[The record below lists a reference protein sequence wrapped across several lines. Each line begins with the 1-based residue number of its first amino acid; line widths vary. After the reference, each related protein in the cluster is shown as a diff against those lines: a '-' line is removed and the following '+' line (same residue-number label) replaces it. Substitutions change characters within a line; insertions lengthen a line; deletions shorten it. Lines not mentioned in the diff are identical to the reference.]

1 VTIPT
6 EQLLNIPGIRVLSV
20 KYDEHKIECQI
31 ELTQDYSLCHKCGQ
45 KATEFHEHGQELE
58 LRHLPLCG
66 RQVIL
71 RLRPKRYRCLY
82 CEGAV
87 TTTERADWY
96 NAKAGC
102 TKAYAEFLLLELVNG
117 TLQDVCQEARG
128 YLRCRARRA
137 QTLREGR
144 SRLAPTLKILRLLG
158 LDEISLLK
166 GHSDPDLR
174 IAGAGFVTLVSAHDE
189 QGKPI
194 VLAVLKGREKQTLID
209 FLKTIPKRLQDTI
222 KEVCTDLYE
231 GFINAVEEVLP
242 QAKIVADRFHIAKL
256 YRAAV
261 DELRKTELKALK
273 GVLTK
278 EEYARLKGVLWAL
291 QKRREHLTPE
301 EQALL
306 DRLFDASPLLRKAY
320 TLREKLTRIFDK
332 EHSKKSGRRALRRWM
347 AAVRKSGLDW
357 PALGHDRGFDQFL
370 TTLENRMD
378 IITNY
383 FISRSSSGWVEGLN
397 NKITVLKRRSYGVKN
412 LGNLFRR
419 IWLDLRGYEAF
430 AH

>member
-1 VTIPT
+1 VTIPI

-20 KYDEHKIECQI
+20 KYDEDKIECQI
-31 ELTQDYSLCHKCGQ
+31 ESTQGYSLCHTCGQ
-45 KATEFHEHGQELE
+45 KATEFHERGQELE

-66 RQVIL
+66 RQVML
-71 RLRPKRYRCLY
+71 RLRPKRYRCRY

-96 NAKAGC
+96 DAKAGC
-102 TKAYAEFLLLELVNG
+102 TKTYAEFLLLELVNG
-117 TLQDVCQEARG
+117 TLQDVSQKHGVTYDSVRG
-128 YLRCRARRA
+128 V
-137 QTLREGR
+137 
-144 SRLAPTLKILRLLG
+144 LKRYVKGEVDWSQIKALGLLG

-166 GHSDPDLR
+166 GHAD
-174 IAGAGFVTLVSAHDE
+174 FVTLVSAHDE

-231 GFINAVEEVLP
+231 GFIHAVEEVLP

-261 DELRKTELKALK
+261 DALRKTELKALK

-278 EEYARLKGVLWAL
+278 EEYAGLKGVLWAWR
-291 QKRREHLTPE
+291 KRREHLEPE
-301 EQALL
+301 EHVLL
-306 DRLFDASPLLRKAY
+306 DRLFEASPLLRKAY
-320 TLREKLTRIFDK
+320 TLREKLTRLFDK
-332 EHSKKSGRRALRRWM
+332 DHSKKSGRRAIRRWM
-347 AAVRKSGLDW
+347 AAVRESGLDC
-357 PALGHDRGFDQFL
+357 FDKFL

-378 IITNY
+378 LITHY

-397 NKITVLKRRSYGVKN
+397 NKIKVLKRRSYGIKN

>member
-1 VTIPT
+1 VTIST
-6 EQLLNIPGIRVLSV
+6 EQLLNIPEIRVLSAQV
-20 KYDEHKIECQI
+20 EERLIQCEIES
-31 ELTQDYSLCHKCGQ
+31 TQGYSICHRCGQ
-45 KATEFHEHGQELE
+45 KATEFHEHGQALE

-82 CEGAV
+82 CEGVV
-87 TTTERADWY
+87 TTTKRADWY
-96 NAKAGC
+96 DAKAGC

-117 TLQDVCQEARG
+117 TLQDVAKKHSVTYEVVRG
-128 YLRCRARRA
+128 V
-137 QTLREGR
+137 
-144 SRLAPTLKILRLLG
+144 LKRYVKGEVDWRQFKVLGILG

-166 GHSDPDLR
+166 GHSD
-174 IAGAGFVTLVSAHDE
+174 FVTLVSAQDE
-189 QGKPI
+189 QGNPI
-194 VLAVLKGREKQTLID
+194 VLAVLKGREKKTLVD
-209 FLKTIPKRLQDTI
+209 FLKTIPTRLQATI

-261 DELRKTELKALK
+261 DELRKIELKALK

-278 EEYARLKGVLWAL
+278 EEYAGLKGVLWAL
-291 QKRREHLTPE
+291 RKRSENLVPE
-301 EQALL
+301 EHALL
-306 DRLFDASPLLRKAY
+306 DRLFEASPLLRKAY
-320 TLREKLTRIFDK
+320 NLREKLTRIFDK
-332 EHSKKSGRRALRRWM
+332 EHSKKSGRRAIRRWI
-347 AAVRKSGLDW
+347 AAVRESGLDC
-357 PALGHDRGFDQFL
+357 FDKFL

-397 NKITVLKRRSYGVKN
+397 NKIKVLKRRAYGVKN

-419 IWLDLRGYEAF
+419 IWLDLKGYEAF

>member
-20 KYDEHKIECQI
+20 KYDEDKIECQI
-31 ELTQDYSLCHKCGQ
+31 ESTQGYSMCHKYGQ

-117 TLQDVCQEARG
+117 TLQDVAKKHGVTYDVVRG
-128 YLRCRARRA
+128 V
-137 QTLREGR
+137 
-144 SRLAPTLKILRLLG
+144 LKRYVKGEVDWRQIKALRLLG

-166 GHSDPDLR
+166 GHSD
-174 IAGAGFVTLVSAHDE
+174 FVTLVSAQDE
-189 QGKPI
+189 NGKLI
-194 VLAVLKGREKQTLID
+194 VLAVLKGREKKTLVD

-222 KEVCTDLYE
+222 KEVCPDLYE

-242 QAKIVADRFHIAKL
+242 QAKIVADRFHVAKL

-291 QKRREHLTPE
+291 RKRREHLAPE
-301 EQALL
+301 EHALL
-306 DRLFDASPLLRKAY
+306 DRLFEASPLLRKAY
-320 TLREKLTRIFDK
+320 NLREKLTRLFDK
-332 EHSKKSGRRALRRWM
+332 EHSKKSGRRAIRRWI
-347 AAVRKSGLDW
+347 AAVRKSGLDC
-357 PALGHDRGFDQFL
+357 FDKFL
-370 TTLENRMD
+370 TTLENRTD

-397 NKITVLKRRSYGVKN
+397 NKIKVLKRRSYGIKN

>member
-1 VTIPT
+1 VTIPI
-6 EQLLNIPGIRVLSV
+6 EQLLNIPGIRVLGV
-20 KYDEHKIECQI
+20 KYDEHTIECPI
-31 ELTQDYSLCHKCGQ
+31 ESTQGYSMCHTCGQ
-45 KATEFHEHGQELE
+45 KATEFHEHAQELE

-66 RQVIL
+66 RQVML
-71 RLRPKRYRCLY
+71 RLRPKRY

-87 TTTERADWY
+87 TTTARADWY
-96 NAKAGC
+96 DAKAGC
-102 TKAYAEFLLLELVNG
+102 TKAYAEFLLLERVNG
-117 TLQDVCQEARG
+117 TLQDVAKKHGVTYDVVRG
-128 YLRCRARRA
+128 I
-137 QTLREGR
+137 
-144 SRLAPTLKILRLLG
+144 LKRYVKGEVDWSQIKALGLLG

-166 GHSDPDLR
+166 GHSGPGLR

-189 QGKPI
+189 QGNPL
-194 VLAVLKGREKQTLID
+194 VLAVLKGREKKPRVD
-209 FLKTIPKRLQDTI
+209 FLKTIPKRLQETT
-222 KEVCTDLYE
+222 KEVCPDLYD

-261 DELRKTELKALK
+261 DALRKIEMKELKAI
-273 GVLTK
+273 LTK
-278 EEYARLKGVLWAL
+278 EEYAGLKGVLWAL
-291 QKRREHLTPE
+291 RKRHENLEPE

-306 DRLFDASPLLRKAY
+306 DRLFEASPSLRKAY
-320 TLREKLTRIFDK
+320 TLREKLTRLFDK
-332 EHSKKSGRRALRRWM
+332 KHSKKSGRRAIRRWM
-347 AAVRKSGLDW
+347 AAVRESGLNW
-357 PALGHDRGFDQFL
+357 PALGHDRGFDNFL

-378 IITNY
+378 LITNY

-397 NKITVLKRRSYGVKN
+397 NKVKVLKRRSYGIKN

>member
-1 VTIPT
+1 VVIESQNHPQEHPVTIPI

-20 KYDEHKIECQI
+20 KYDEYKVTCQI
-31 ELTQDYSLCHKCGQ
+31 ESTQGYSICHTCGR
-45 KATEFHEHGQELE
+45 KATEFHEHGQKLE

-66 RQVIL
+66 RQVLL
-71 RLRPKRYRCLY
+71 RLRPKRYRCRY

-96 NAKAGC
+96 DAKAGC
-102 TKAYAEFLLLELVNG
+102 SKAYAEFLLLELVNG
-117 TLQDVCQEARG
+117 TLQDVAKKHGVTYDVVRG
-128 YLRCRARRA
+128 VLKRYVKGKVDWRQLKVLR
-137 QTLREGR
+137 
-144 SRLAPTLKILRLLG
+144 ILG
-158 LDEISLLK
+158 VDEISLLK
-166 GHSDPDLR
+166 GHSD
-174 IAGAGFVTLVSAHDE
+174 FVTLVSAQDE
-189 QGKPI
+189 TGKPI
-194 VLAVLKGREKQTLID
+194 VLAVLKGREKQTLVD
-209 FLKTIPKRLQDTI
+209 FLKTIPKGLQDTI
-222 KEVCTDLYE
+222 TEVCTDLYE

-242 QAKIVADRFHIAKL
+242 QTQIVADRFHMAKL

-278 EEYARLKGVLWAL
+278 EDYGGLKGVLWAL
-291 QKRREHLTPE
+291 RKRHENLEPE

-306 DRLFDASPLLRKAY
+306 DRLFEASPMLRKAY
-320 TLREKLTRIFDK
+320 NLREKLTRIFNK
-332 EHSKKSGRRALRRWM
+332 KHSKKSGRRAIRRWM
-347 AAVRKSGLDW
+347 AQVKDSGLEC
-357 PALGHDRGFDQFL
+357 FDTFL
-370 TTLENRMD
+370 STLEKRMD

-397 NKITVLKRRSYGVKN
+397 NKIKVLKRRAYGVKN

-419 IWLDLRGYEAF
+419 IWLDLKGYEAF